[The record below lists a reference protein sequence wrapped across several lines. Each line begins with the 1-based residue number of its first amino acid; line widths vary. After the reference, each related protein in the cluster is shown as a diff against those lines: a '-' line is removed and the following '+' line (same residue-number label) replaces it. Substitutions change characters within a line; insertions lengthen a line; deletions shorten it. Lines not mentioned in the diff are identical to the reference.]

1 MRLNFSGIEAAG
13 SVGNDLGSGVKS
25 ALKRLQELQDG
36 GEVGDVASN
45 L

>member
-13 SVGNDLGSGVKS
+13 SMGNDLGGGMKS
-25 ALKRLQELQDG
+25 ALKRVQELQDG
-36 GEVGDVASN
+36 AELGDVASN